1 VPLHNTQRD
10 IGLTVRAEGTPSPA
24 ARALID
30 AIRLSVG
37 ALKRPGSRAPVASNE
52 GATSLT

>member
-1 VPLHNTQRD
+1 
-10 IGLTVRAEGTPSPA
+10 
-24 ARALID
+24 LID

-37 ALKRPGSRAPVASNE
+37 ALKRPGFRPVASNE